1 MTLFR
6 NVVKASVDTPE
17 KVMFKQLKKKIRNIF
32 FAGLLVTVPTMLTI
46 FLLKVS
52 IEYIDQISGPITKRL
67 FDTSIPGIGFFV
79 TILLVFA
86 IGLAGTNFI
95 GKKLVSIGDLLLS
108 KIPLVRGIYS
118 SAKQIIETV
127 VFATDKPFQQVVLVP
142 YPRDAVYAIGLV
154 TRKVP
159 SFFTQLSDK
168 ETGPSFEQDE
178 NIYNVFIPSTPNFTS
193 GLLVMF
199 PGRDII
205 PLSMTV
211 EEGFTYLMT
220 GGILVPKKEQELDE
234 LTKLEE
240 WELFLH

>member
-1 MTLFR
+1 
-6 NVVKASVDTPE
+6 
-17 KVMFKQLKKKIRNIF
+17 MFKQIEKKIRNIF
-32 FAGLLVTVPTMLTI
+32 FAGLLVTVPTMLTL

-52 IEYIDQISGPITKRL
+52 IEYIDQVSGPITKRL
-67 FDTSIPGIGFFV
+67 FDTNIPGIGFFV
-79 TILLVFA
+79 TILLVFG

-95 GKKLVSIGDLLLS
+95 GKKLVSVGDLLLS
-108 KIPLVRGIYS
+108 KIPLVRSIYT

-159 SFFTQLSDK
+159 SFFTQAPGK
-168 ETGPSFEQDE
+168 EEAGPSFEEDE

-220 GGILVPKKEQELDE
+220 GGILVPKKEQELEE

>member
-1 MTLFR
+1 
-6 NVVKASVDTPE
+6 
-17 KVMFKQLKKKIRNIF
+17 MFKQLEKKFRNIF

-52 IEYIDQISGPITKRL
+52 IEYIDTVSGPITKR
-67 FDTSIPGIGFFV
+67 FFNTNIPGIGFFV
-79 TILLVFA
+79 TILLVFL
-86 IGLAGTNFI
+86 IGVVGTNFI
-95 GKKLVSIGDLLLS
+95 GKKLVSISDRILS
-108 KIPLVRGIYS
+108 KIPLVRNIYP

-127 VFATDKPFQQVVLVP
+127 VSATDKPFQQVVLVP
-142 YPRDAVYAIGLV
+142 YPREEMYAIGLV

-159 SFFTQLSDK
+159 AFFTQSSTVE
-168 ETGPSFEQDE
+168 ETGPSFERAE

-199 PGRDII
+199 SGRDII

-211 EEGFTYLMT
+211 EEGFTFLMT
-220 GGILVPKKEQELDE
+220 GGILVPKNDQELEE

>member
-1 MTLFR
+1 MFR
-6 NVVKASVDTPE
+6 RLE
-17 KVMFKQLKKKIRNIF
+17 RKIRNIF
-32 FAGLLVTVPTMLTI
+32 FAGLLVTVPTMLTL

-52 IEYIDQISGPITKRL
+52 IEYIDMVSSPIVKR
-67 FDTSIPGIGFFV
+67 FFNTDIPGIGFSI
-79 TILLVFA
+79 TILLVFL
-86 IGLAGTNFI
+86 IGLAGTNFL
-95 GKKLVSIGDLLLS
+95 GKKLVALSDWLLS
-108 KIPLVRGIYS
+108 KIPLVRNIYT

-142 YPRDAVYAIGLV
+142 YPREEVYAIGLV

-159 SFFTQLSDK
+159 QFFIRQESSLSHEED
-168 ETGPSFEQDE
+168 GPALKTDE
-178 NIYNVFIPSTPNFTS
+178 NVYHVFIPSTPNFTS

-199 PGRDII
+199 PGREII

-220 GGILVPKKEQELDE
+220 GGILTPKRQHELDD
-234 LTKLEE
+234 LKKLEE